1 MCSWLPS
8 DADCFREL
16 EKDPVIKERFERA
29 ARTGST
35 HGRDVDHAE
44 ASGGLPRQRTAEE
57 DRQREGEVQEMLD
70 RPRHS
75 RGASGAEQ
83 EVEPIGTVRKRHH
96 SEPEVKAQEH
106 KVSFAV
112 EEKEDARDE
121 QEEDDDDENNG
132 KEKPRRSTDVQELLR
147 RGFGRVR
154 GSLDIV

>member
-1 MCSWLPS
+1 MCRWLPS

-29 ARTGST
+29 ARTGSA
-35 HGRDVDHAE
+35 HSRDIDHAE
-44 ASGGLPRQRTAEE
+44 ASGGLPRSRTAEE

-75 RGASGAEQ
+75 RGASGAEH
-83 EVEPIGTVRKRHH
+83 EVEPVGTVRNRQH
-96 SEPEVKAQEH
+96 PEAEAKAQEH

-112 EEKEDARDE
+112 EGKQDARDN
-121 QEEDDDDENNG
+121 QEEKDDDDDNG
-132 KEKPRRSTDVQELLR
+132 KEKPPRSTDVQELLR
-147 RGFGRVR
+147 RGFGRIR